1 MPLSPMIA
9 VALGALTAALV
20 ARNLVKQRRR
30 AKADVERSKRAPV
43 DQAANAPIPKLRRDP
58 KTGIYRP

>member
-1 MPLSPMIA
+1 MPISPMVA
-9 VALGALTAALV
+9 AALGAFAAALV
-20 ARNLVKQRRR
+20 VRNIVKEWRR

-43 DQAANAPIPKLRRDP
+43 DEAAGAPIPKLRRDP